1 MRASDIF
8 YYTKFKRNMP
18 PNPKMALS
26 SLTVMVLMKIR
37 NAARNHK
44 FQTEVTVY
52 ISDKMHETVSILS
65 ILGYSVYSLNFE
77 EHPIKSLIVIS
88 WQVDFGLN

>member
-1 MRASDIF
+1 MRASDMF

-18 PNPKMALS
+18 PNPRMALS
-26 SLTVMVLMKIR
+26 SLTAMVLMKIR

-52 ISDKMHETVSILS
+52 ISDKVNETVSILS
-65 ILGYSVYSLNFE
+65 TLGYSIYSLDFE
-77 EHPIKSLIVIS
+77 EHPTASLMVIS
-88 WQVDFGLN
+88 WQRDFGLN